1 MKKIGITG
9 NIGGGK
15 SEVTNY
21 LKSKNYKVLDADKLV
36 AEIYFDKAFITDM
49 KIVFKSYDILNENEG
64 LDKKKIA
71 AIVFNNPKNL
81 DMLNLT
87 ISPYIKQ
94 KMASEIASYEK
105 TEEILFL
112 DIPLLFEKN
121 MQEGLDEVILV
132 YCEDDIR
139 FKRASLRDSK
149 TLEEIKKIDAFQM
162 SQEEKRKYSNYI
174 LDNSKDREYL
184 YAQIE
189 MTLKKISDTKV
200 D

>member
-189 MTLKKISDTKV
+189 MILKKISDTKV

>member
-36 AEIYFDKAFITDM
+36 AEIYFDKVFIADM
-49 KIVFKSYDILNENEG
+49 KIVFKSYDISNESGG

-71 AIVFNNPKNL
+71 ELVFNNSKNL

-94 KMASEIASYEK
+94 KMDLEIEYYQK
-105 TEEILFL
+105 TEDILFL

-121 MQEGLDEVILV
+121 MQEGLDGVILV
-132 YCEDDIR
+132 YCDDDIR
-139 FKRASLRDSK
+139 YKRASLRDNK
-149 TLEEIKKIDAFQM
+149 TVEEIKKIDSFQM
-162 SQEEKRKYSNYI
+162 SQKEKLEYSDYI

-184 YAQIE
+184 YAQVE
-189 MTLKKISDTKV
+189 MILKKISDTKV

>member
-21 LKSKNYKVLDADKLV
+21 LKAKDYQVLDADKLV

-49 KIVFKSYDILNENEG
+49 KIVFKSYDILNENKG

>member
-21 LKSKNYKVLDADKLV
+21 LKAKDYQVLDADKLV

-121 MQEGLDEVILV
+121 MQEDLDEVILV

-149 TLEEIKKIDAFQM
+149 TVEEIKQIDAFQM

-189 MTLKKISDTKV
+189 MILKKISDTKV
-200 D
+200 E

>member
-21 LKSKNYKVLDADKLV
+21 LKAKDYQVLDADKLV

-149 TLEEIKKIDAFQM
+149 TVEEIKKIDAFQM

-189 MTLKKISDTKV
+189 MILKKISDTKV

>member
-21 LKSKNYKVLDADKLV
+21 LKSKNYKVIDADKLV

-94 KMASEIASYEK
+94 KMTSEIVSYEN

-121 MQEGLDEVILV
+121 MQEGLDDVILV
-132 YCEDDIR
+132 YCDDNIR
-139 FKRASLRDSK
+139 YKRASLRDNK
-149 TLEEIKKIDAFQM
+149 TVEEIKKIDSFQM
-162 SQEEKRKYSNYI
+162 SQEEKRKYSDYI

-184 YAQIE
+184 YVQIE
-189 MTLKKISDTKV
+189 MILKKISDTKV

>member
-49 KIVFKSYDILNENEG
+49 KIVFKSYDILNENKG